1 MKIWS
6 SVNVYSELQ
15 NYSVNNQMD
24 TAVSGIPTT
33 HLQVN
38 HYFGCFKITFVAD
51 KLKAVVMYG
60 S

>member
-1 MKIWS
+1 MFT
-6 SVNVYSELQ
+6 VNCRTTQLITKV
-15 NYSVNNQMD
+15 D